1 MCLTVRTIKAYYIS
15 KYHEASTIL
24 MFQSRKTIKKQRHH
38 MRYPVTCHSLW
49 KASFEAQPYLHFA
62 SPQPLGNKPLALAQ
76 SKMIIVKHDFSKSWE
91 LCLQQIKQMATN
103 SSKPPAFKSFLVR
116 RINQKFRSVR
126 LIPAEIKVVKL
137 INHLKRWME

>member
-1 MCLTVRTIKAYYIS
+1 MLSCNVSLSLRT
-15 KYHEASTIL
+15 AS
-24 MFQSRKTIKKQRHH
+24 
-38 MRYPVTCHSLW
+38 C
-49 KASFEAQPYLHFA
+49 EAQPYLHFA
-62 SPQPLGNKPLALAQ
+62 SPESLGNKPLALAQ
-76 SKMIIVKHDFSKSWE
+76 SKMINVKHDFSKSWE